1 MNAKAF
7 FDTNVLLYFFS
18 DEGRHTEVAEGLLVE
33 GGVVSVQVLNELAST
48 ARRKLKMNWDEVR
61 AARDK
66 TLIFCPNPV
75 FLTLDIHDSAVEIA
89 ARYGYHI
96 YDSLILAAAIEAN
109 CTTVYT
115 EDMQHGQT
123 IGKLTIVNPFLAP

>member
-1 MNAKAF
+1 MIRKAF
-7 FDTNVLLYFFS
+7 FDTNILLYFFS
-18 DEGRHTEVAEGLLVE
+18 DAGKRTEVAEDLLLQ
-33 GGVVSVQVLNELAST
+33 GGVVSIQVLNELVSVAHG
-48 ARRKLKMNWDEVR
+48 KLKMNWDEVR
-61 AARDK
+61 AACDN

-75 FLTLDIHDSAVEIA
+75 SLTGEIHHSAVEIS

-96 YDSLILAAAIEAN
+96 YDSLILAAATRAG

-123 IGKLTIVNPFLAP
+123 IGKLTIVNPFLVP